1 MKDQQELL
9 TSHAAGF
16 GGSDASM
23 VLAIAERLENG
34 LQLTT
39 TQKHRLRIIR
49 GLELPT
55 SSPETENTLAGHAF
69 EDEVSATLPSGWER
83 EYKIIGNGYDNFVTF
98 AHADFFNTEIDGV
111 KECKWSR
118 KYDKEGLK
126 REYAAQLQWYYTVC
140 KVAAVSLCYDT
151 AEGKGVVDIER
162 NAPLGAAILDALA
175 VIDRE
180 WDNIDLNITEL
191 TGDDVPQK
199 SITLVKLLRNLNEKK
214 EDIERQIEE
223 TRAALMEQMKELNH
237 TKYSGD
243 GWKVS
248 IVGATVAKTFDSKKF
263 LKDHAALYAAYLKDS
278 PRKATMKVEFRKK
291 EEINNQNS

>member
-23 VLAIAERLENG
+23 VLAIAERLKNG
-34 LQLTT
+34 LQLTN
-39 TQKHRLRIIR
+39 TQKHRLRVIK

-69 EDEVSATLPSGWER
+69 EDEVAATIPEGWER

-98 AHADFFNTEIDGV
+98 AHADFFNVETDSV

-151 AEGKGVVDIER
+151 ANGKGVVDIER
-162 NAPLGAAILDALA
+162 NAPLGAAILDALET
-175 VIDRE
+175 IDE
-180 WDNIDLNITEL
+180 AFPNIDLTIREKGVNEL
-191 TGDDVPQK
+191 PPTVAALLKD
-199 SITLVKLLRNLNEKK
+199 IETMTKLLAQDEEMLKAKKAELMAYMDGNNLNKVW
-214 EDIERQIEE
+214 
-223 TRAALMEQMKELNH
+223 
-237 TKYSGD
+237 SGTAS
-243 GWKVS
+243 VS
-248 IVGATVAKTFDSKKF
+248 YTAPSSSLGFDAKKF
-263 LKDHAALYAAYLKDS
+263 EKDHADLFASYRTKIVQKAGYLTVKIN
-278 PRKATMKVEFRKK
+278 KTK
-291 EEINNQNS
+291 E